1 MGELGVTPPDFARQL
16 APLAGFRNI
25 LIHEYLTID
34 WDIIYQRLHNL
45 DNFEQFGM
53 FVRVWLGKGVDN

>member
-1 MGELGVTPPDFARQL
+1 MGVTPPDFARQL

-25 LIHEYLTID
+25 LTHEYLIID

-45 DNFEQFGM
+45 DDFERFAM
-53 FVRVWLGKGVDN
+53 YVRVWLSKKLDSES